1 MAENETPKLDYWM
14 IGILE
19 ECAKTEIKRLSSW
32 FNPAYV
38 KRHLEG
44 RNEYDNFGQIQLILD
59 RLNEMR
65 THYDNEIKDG
75 LDKTNASSPVGVRV
89 NDPKD

>member
-1 MAENETPKLDYWM
+1 MTDETPKFDYWM

-19 ECAKTEIKRLSSW
+19 ECAKTEIKRLSSR

-38 KRHLEG
+38 ERHLKE

-59 RLNEMR
+59 RLSEMR
-65 THYDNEIKDG
+65 AYYDNEIKDG
-75 LDKTNASSPVGVRV
+75 LK
-89 NDPKD
+89 K